1 MPPIISNQIKPDRD
15 EVAKYS
21 KEGNGDGGDAFEVE
35 LHHHLP
41 TLAHCQSRN
50 CFWMS
55 TFEFNICRFARFYTT
70 TGGVLGVFLVLKSH
84 IVTITVQAKVH
95 TYKIDWKIT
104 FLFVCI
110 ICAVAKHTFPRYGLE
125 KGLRVVYV
133 HSTLHLLQMSFMF
146 VRCQLCAQYT
156 PPATGHSQQ
165 TWLCSRCVHS
175 ARHSHT
181 NQQTPIQAAD
191 IAFKTLL
198 IHFPRDSIAWIS
210 RAPTSTSTQCPRLQI
225 TALILS
231 HRPCLAVACFGM
243 HCMHCICKTKNIV
256 IWKTMA
262 KKKIFRRWPRINWA
276 WGEVRPRLEIV

>member
-55 TFEFNICRFARFYTT
+55 AFEFNICRFARFYTT
-70 TGGVLGVFLVLKSH
+70 TSGVLGVFLVLKSH

-104 FLFVCI
+104 FLFVY

-133 HSTLHLLQMSFMF
+133 HSTLHLLQMSFIF

-210 RAPTSTSTQCPRLQI
+210 RAPTSTSTQGPRLQI
-225 TALILS
+225 TDTEPPALS
-231 HRPCLAVACFGM
+231 SGGM
-243 HCMHCICKTKNIV
+243 LRNALYLQNKKHCDLKNNG
-256 IWKTMA
+256 KEEDFPTMA
-262 KKKIFRRWPRINWA
+262 ADQLSVRW
-276 WGEVRPRLEIV
+276 G

>member
-55 TFEFNICRFARFYTT
+55 AFEFNICRFARFYTT

-110 ICAVAKHTFPRYGLE
+110 CAVAKHTFPRYGLE
-125 KGLRVVYV
+125 KGLRVVYMFTV
-133 HSTLHLLQMSFMF
+133 HSTCFRCLLYLYVVNFVLSTLHLLLATASRLDYAF
-146 VRCQLCAQYT
+146 AAYT
-156 PPATGHSQQ
+156 RQGTRIQINKHPSKLLISLSRPCWYIFWETVLPEFPGLPPHIHTRSKTPNNWYWATG
-165 TWLCSRCVHS
+165 LV
-175 ARHSHT
+175 
-181 NQQTPIQAAD
+181 
-191 IAFKTLL
+191 
-198 IHFPRDSIAWIS
+198 
-210 RAPTSTSTQCPRLQI
+210 
-225 TALILS
+225 
-231 HRPCLAVACFGM
+231 
-243 HCMHCICKTKNIV
+243 
-256 IWKTMA
+256 
-262 KKKIFRRWPRINWA
+262 
-276 WGEVRPRLEIV
+276 